1 MLEQPLAIL
10 TVVSIHWR
18 RWPSFIVQRV
28 AENGAAV
35 VPGDSVV
42 QLYIVMLLDTL

>member
-18 RWPSFIVQRV
+18 RWPSFIVQCV

-35 VPGDSVV
+35 VPGDTCRSVV
-42 QLYIVMLLDTL
+42 HSDAA